1 MVPEEVEA
9 NDTDEVVKVPPGK
22 GLGTNKTW
30 TNSVEQELER
40 GEKGFTGDIV
50 EHQSLELA
58 WEIGINTVFTQ
69 KFVMLNVVTF
79 ECHGIR
85 DTY

>member
-22 GLGTNKTW
+22 GLGTNKTR

-50 EHQSLELA
+50 KHQSLESA